1 VVLNIEV
8 PAAVAR
14 AWLARHPVATG
25 LSCGYVLFAVTRSK
39 RV

>member
-1 VVLNIEV
+1 VLNIEV

-14 AWLARHPVATG
+14 AWLARHPGATS
-25 LSCGYVLFAVTRSK
+25 LSCGYVLFAVTRSG